1 MSRGSPGGWAQMPRT
16 VGDAAGSLV
25 MWGTQQPGLLS
36 ELTQPLHVLC
46 AREFSSF
53 S

>member
-1 MSRGSPGGWAQMPRT
+1 MEPGGESWVTRWVGADAQDS
-16 VGDAAGSLV
+16 GDAAGSLV

-46 AREFSSF
+46 A
-53 S
+53 